1 LTVGAKSLTAR
12 GRRQRRS
19 AARPALV
26 ALVCVVGLLGAGWAV
41 VSEIRRS
48 PGPSVKA
55 AQPTLR
61 QSTPRF
67 QPTGAVSPAVQV
79 CVQAV
84 ERGEAAISRAE
95 GTVKDWTAHVQAMAD
110 QLAGRITEAETKRI
124 WASTRDRGAAAVAGF
139 QAARVGYRQARDRC
153 LRTPVEEV
161 VPEVAAAVATCRDVS
176 RQTDEVLGVGGAAVA
191 DWAAHLRAMQDRE
204 AGRLDPHHAW
214 QTWLR
219 AYRAARVNI
228 DKFAAA
234 NRVYQDHARCGPP
247 APE

>member
-1 LTVGAKSLTAR
+1 MAR

-48 PGPSVKA
+48 PGPSVKS
-55 AQPTLR
+55 AQPTLPP
-61 QSTPRF
+61 STPRF
-67 QPTGAVSPAVQV
+67 RPTGAVSPAVQA

-84 ERGEAAISRAE
+84 ERGAAAISRAE
-95 GTVKDWTAHVQAMAD
+95 VTVKDWTAHVQAMAD
-110 QLAGRITEAETKRI
+110 QVAGRITEAETKRI
-124 WASTRDRGAAAVAGF
+124 WASTRARGAAGVAGF
-139 QAARVGYRQARDRC
+139 QAARAGYRQARDRC

-161 VPEVAAAVATCRDVS
+161 VPEAAAAVATCRDVS
-176 RQTDEVLGVGGAAVA
+176 RQTDEVLAVGGAAVA
-191 DWAAHLRAMQDRE
+191 DWAAHLRAMRDRE
-204 AGRLDPHHAW
+204 AGRLDPHHAL
-214 QTWLR
+214 QTWLK
-219 AYRAARVNI
+219 AYRAAHVNI

-247 APE
+247 ALE